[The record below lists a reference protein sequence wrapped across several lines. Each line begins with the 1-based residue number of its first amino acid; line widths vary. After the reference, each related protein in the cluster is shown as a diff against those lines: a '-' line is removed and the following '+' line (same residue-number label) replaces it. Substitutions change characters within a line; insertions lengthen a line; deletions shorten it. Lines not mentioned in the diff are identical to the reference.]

1 MIVRSSS
8 LQKLNIHNRTIDQQ
22 DQSQDNMSDQ
32 LSVQEIDEVELPGA
46 LQRLDDT
53 QLDGTIQGLDS
64 NQIYR
69 VLLAIKSMNDEQGQR
84 VLQRL
89 DPSKDNRIQNFGG
102 VMFWGTNIESG
113 PGKPDHPTFCD
124 KFPHKTNTGRFVCN
138 CGWND
143 CDKAVDNIIVNYFQM
158 MQNGVLWS
166 HVEGTPNEYMCRACV
181 NDKPGSFN
189 TYCLDDFDAH
199 MSKKHVVE
207 PKHLDDS
214 IKSSY
219 GQYLGPRPGYNYYP

>member
-1 MIVRSSS
+1 
-8 LQKLNIHNRTIDQQ
+8 
-22 DQSQDNMSDQ
+22 MSDQ

-64 NQIYR
+64 NQISR

-89 DPSKDNRIQNFGG
+89 EPSKDNRIQNFGG

-166 HVEGTPNEYMCRACV
+166 HVEGTPNEYKCRACV

-189 TYCLDDFDAH
+189 TYGLDDFDAH

>member
-1 MIVRSSS
+1 
-8 LQKLNIHNRTIDQQ
+8 
-22 DQSQDNMSDQ
+22 MSDQ
-32 LSVQEIDEVELPGA
+32 LSVEEIDDVELPGA

-64 NQIYR
+64 NQIPR

-84 VLQRL
+84 IIQRL
-89 DPSKDNRIQNFGG
+89 DPSKDNRIQTFDTSIN
-102 VMFWGTNIESG
+102 
-113 PGKPDHPTFCD
+113 HPTFCD
-124 KFPHKTNTGRFVCN
+124 KFPHKTTTGRFVYD
-138 CGWND
+138 CGWHD
-143 CDKAVDNIIVNYFQM
+143 SDKAVDNIIVNYFLM

-166 HVEGTPNEYMCRACV
+166 HVEGAPNEYMCRESV

-189 TYCLDDFDAH
+189 TYNLDDFDAH
-199 MSKKHVVE
+199 FSKKQVVE
-207 PKHLDDS
+207 PKNPDDS